1 MEQKLM
7 VRSQS
12 KKDKNDP
19 PITSESA
26 DIIGKVDYRN
36 LFYLLLRAKFYD
48 LILSKFRVQVKFWLN
63 SHKMIIHFN

>member
-1 MEQKLM
+1 M

-48 LILSKFRVQVKFWLN
+48 LILSKFRVQVEFR
-63 SHKMIIHFN
+63 

>member
-48 LILSKFRVQVKFWLN
+48 LILSKFRVKVEFW
-63 SHKMIIHFN
+63 